1 MVAAMLVA
9 TMVVSCS
16 RPEPGSAQY
25 LMREILS
32 KIDSSDIY
40 IASVEAQLEE
50 SRLAL
55 EQLPRGSM
63 ERYDACM
70 DLGLEYSKFVCDSA
84 IVSYGKAAET
94 AREMGDEQ
102 LYYKAVLEKG
112 AMLTHTG
119 FYFAANSIFQ
129 SIPREKLDR
138 ENLIRY
144 FNNYKRL
151 YHDSYLDLDTKPEI
165 RAQFVKLYQQYRDS
179 ALALMPPDNYISLR
193 EQERI
198 CARAGDYSKALE
210 YNYRRLESIPP
221 GPGRAGVLYDRYII
235 YHHYMGRPCE
245 DHVELLLESALYDVV
260 SANQDIASF
269 RYVEYYL
276 ISIGE
281 IKEAKKISDYYYATM
296 VRLGSRSRLLLDTEP
311 SRGINEEYFQ
321 RLARQNREIQ
331 VSLLIIAL
339 LSILLAV
346 IVVQQIRS
354 RNKIIQLNKNL
365 ERSGKVANSYML
377 GFFQLYSSYIS
388 RLLALRSKINTNVRK
403 GNTKLILNLTDPSKD
418 VTSAEL
424 RQMYQNFDEAF
435 LDIFPNYVQDFN
447 SMLKPESVIVLK
459 PGELLNTE
467 LRIFAVIKLGITDSS
482 KISELLHC
490 SIKTVY
496 NKRSEINTKLAV
508 PRDVFVKKLAEM

>member
-1 MVAAMLVA
+1 
-9 TMVVSCS
+9 
-16 RPEPGSAQY
+16 
-25 LMREILS
+25 MREILE

-40 IASVEAQLEE
+40 IARVEAQLEE
-50 SRLAL
+50 SSSAL
-55 EQLPRGSM
+55 EQLPRGSL
-63 ERYDACM
+63 ERYDACIELAH
-70 DLGLEYSKFVCDSA
+70 DYSKFVCDSA
-84 IVSYGKAAET
+84 IVYFNRAAET

-102 LYYKAVLEKG
+102 LYYRAVLEKG
-112 AMLTHTG
+112 AILVHTG
-119 FYFAANSIFQ
+119 FFFAANSIFQ
-129 SIPREKLDR
+129 AIPREKLDR

-144 FNNYKRL
+144 YNNYKRL
-151 YHDSYLDLDTKPEI
+151 YHDSYLCLDTKPEI
-165 RAQFVKLYQQYRDS
+165 RAQFVALYQQYRDS
-179 ALALMPPDNYISLR
+179 ALALMPSDSNVSLR
-193 EQERI
+193 EHERI
-198 CARAGDYSKALE
+198 CARAGDYSEALE
-210 YNYRRLESIPP
+210 YNYKRLESIPP

-245 DHVELLLESALYDVV
+245 DHVELLLQSALYDVV

-296 VRLGSRSRLLLDTEP
+296 VRLGSRSRLLLDTAP
-311 SRGINEEYFQ
+311 SRGINEEYFH
-321 RLARQNREIQ
+321 RLSRQNREIQ
-331 VSLLIIAL
+331 IGLLLIIL
-339 LSILLAV
+339 LSILLIV
-346 IVVQQIRS
+346 IIVRQIQS
-354 RNKIIQLNKNL
+354 RNKIVQLNKNL
-365 ERSGKVANSYML
+365 ERSGKMANSYML

-388 RLLALRSKINTNVRK
+388 RLLAMRSKINTNVRK
-403 GNTKLILNLTDPSKD
+403 GNTKYVLNLTDPSKD
-418 VTSAEL
+418 VTSEEL
-424 RQMYQNFDEAF
+424 RQMSQNFDKAF

-447 SMLKPESVIVLK
+447 SMLKPESVIILK

-496 NKRSEINTKLAV
+496 NKRSEINSKLAV